1 MGRVRRRRRGVV
13 SGERT
18 LEHIEAR
25 SRPSSREELVRLEL
39 NLVRIRWFGVAF
51 GLFQVWQGSTQP
63 PIPPPAVV
71 AIAYALVVL
80 LATGNVLVWMATRR
94 VASVTRLQ
102 RVGLAAFSLDALVI
116 FGTTWIYSYDQ
127 NSTVWVLLY
136 ILPLEGALRYRLRG
150 AVATIVLA
158 FISELGREL
167 YQVSLFPDLDFYF
180 SAVTFRVG
188 ILAIVALVA
197 GVMAR
202 TLAEQAATA
211 ERRAHAFQ
219 ELAHRES
226 AARREISAF
235 HAAVMAGIA
244 GEEPGAALQSM
255 ADAIGHHLGYENLSI
270 LIVEEGVLRSAAKH
284 GPHAETFEDAIP
296 RASGVAERAAAERAP
311 VLVEDVSALELH
323 FASELGARSEMAAPM
338 VIGDR
343 VIGVIHVR
351 SSAADALRST
361 DLEVLTR
368 LADQVALVAF
378 HAQLHAERAETV
390 ARLREL
396 TELKSDFVAIASHE
410 LRTPL
415 TGIRGFASL
424 LMENF
429 DALSLGEVREYLSI
443 IDRQSQRLVRLVED
457 LLVVSKLEGGR
468 LRLKVEEIRLRPFL
482 QNLVASFADE
492 ARRITLNG
500 PDEPATARLDADRM
514 EQILR
519 NLIQNALKFSPANE
533 RVTVSARRTSSGVD
547 FEVADRGVGIA
558 PDELA
563 NIFDRFHQAGD
574 GGRREHEGVGLGL
587 YIAKRLLDEMG
598 GEITVESAPNK
609 GATFRIRIPQ
619 RRSAQ
624 RKPRALSHG

>member
-1 MGRVRRRRRGVV
+1 MALEQIEIRG
-13 SGERT
+13 
-18 LEHIEAR
+18 
-25 SRPSSREELVRLEL
+25 RPSGREELVRLEL

-63 PIPPPAVV
+63 PVPPPRVV
-71 AIAYALVVL
+71 AIAYAVVIL
-80 LATGNVLVWMATRR
+80 LALGNVLVWLATRR
-94 VASVTRLQ
+94 IVSVTRLR
-102 RVGLAAFSLDALVI
+102 RVGIAAFALDAFVI
-116 FGTTWIYSYDQ
+116 FSTTWVYSYDR
-127 NSTVWVLLY
+127 NSTIWVLLY
-136 ILPLEGALRYRLRG
+136 ILPLEGALRYRLKG

-158 FISELGREL
+158 FVSELGREL
-167 YQVSLFPDLDFYF
+167 YQVSLFPELSFYF

-202 TLAEQAATA
+202 TLAQQAATA

-235 HAAVMAGIA
+235 HATVMAGIA
-244 GEEPGAALQSM
+244 GGEPGSALQSM
-255 ADAIGHHLGYENLSI
+255 AEAIGHHLGYENLSI
-270 LIVEEGVLRSAAKH
+270 LMVEEGGLQSAARH
-284 GPHAETFEDAIP
+284 GSSPETPDEVILS
-296 RASGVAERAAAERAP
+296 ASGVAARAAAERAP
-311 VLVEDVSALELH
+311 VLVEDVSALEMH

-338 VIGDR
+338 IIGDK
-343 VIGVIHVR
+343 VIGVIHAR
-351 SSAADALRST
+351 SSLADALRAT

-368 LADQVALVAF
+368 LADQVALVAY

-424 LMENF
+424 LMDNF
-429 DALSLGEVREYLSI
+429 DALSLEEVREYLSI
-443 IDRQSQRLVRLVED
+443 IDGQSQRLVRLVED
-457 LLVVSKLEGGR
+457 LLVVSRLEGGR
-468 LRLKVEEIRLRPFL
+468 LRLKVEEVQLRPFL
-482 QNLVASFADE
+482 QNLVASFVDE
-492 ARRITLNG
+492 AERISLNG
-500 PDEPATARLDADRM
+500 PEEPALVRIDPDRV

-519 NLIQNALKFSPANE
+519 NLVQNALKFSPPHE
-533 RVTVSARRTSSGVD
+533 EVVVSARRTARGVD
-547 FEVADRGVGIA
+547 FEVVDRGVGIPA
-558 PDELA
+558 DELA

-574 GGRREHEGVGLGL
+574 GGRREREGVGLGL
-587 YIAKRLLDEMG
+587 YIAKRLLEEMG
-598 GEITVESAPNK
+598 GEITVESTPGH

-619 RRSAQ
+619 RRAAA
-624 RKPRALSHG
+624 RKPRTASRR

>member
-1 MGRVRRRRRGVV
+1 LKLLEERGR
-13 SGERT
+13 
-18 LEHIEAR
+18 
-25 SRPSSREELVRLEL
+25 PPSREELARLEL

-51 GLFQVWQGSTQP
+51 GLFQVWQGSAQP
-63 PIPPPAVV
+63 PVPPPHVV
-71 AIAYALVVL
+71 VLAYSAIVL
-80 LATGNVLVWMATRR
+80 LAVGNLFVWLATRR
-94 VASVTRLQ
+94 IASVTRLR
-102 RVGLAAFSLDALVI
+102 RVGLAAFALDALVI
-116 FGTTWIYSYDQ
+116 FSTTWIYSYDR
-127 NSTVWVLLY
+127 NSTVWVVMY

-158 FISELGREL
+158 FMSELGREL
-167 YQVSLFPDLDFYF
+167 YRVSLFPDLNFFF

-197 GVMAR
+197 GIMAR

-211 ERRAHAFQ
+211 ERRAQAFQ
-219 ELAHRES
+219 ELAHSEA

-235 HAAVMAGIA
+235 HATVMAGIA
-244 GEEPGAALQSM
+244 GAEPGSALQSM
-255 ADAIGHHLGYENLSI
+255 AEAIGHHLGYENLSI
-270 LIVEEGVLRSAAKH
+270 LMVEEGGLRTTARH
-284 GPHAETFEDAIP
+284 GPNVDSVDEAVPA
-296 RASGVAERAAAERAP
+296 ASAVTERAAAERAP

-338 VIGDR
+338 IIGDR

-351 SSAADALRST
+351 SSVGDALRAA

-424 LMENF
+424 LMDNF
-429 DALSLGEVREYLSI
+429 DALSLEEVREYLSI
-443 IDRQSQRLVRLVED
+443 IDGQSKRLVRLVED
-457 LLVVSKLEGGR
+457 LLVVSRLEAGR
-468 LRLKVEEIRLRPFL
+468 LRLKVEEVQLRPFL
-482 QNLVASFADE
+482 QNLVASFVDE
-492 ARRITLNG
+492 SERISLNG
-500 PDEPATARLDADRM
+500 PDEPATVRIDADRV

-519 NLIQNALKFSPANE
+519 NLVQNALKFSPSDKE
-533 RVTVSARRTSSGVD
+533 VTVSARRSAKGVD
-547 FEVADRGVGIA
+547 FEVADRGVGIPA
-558 PDELA
+558 DELA

-574 GGRREHEGVGLGL
+574 GGRREREGVGLGL
-587 YIAKRLLDEMG
+587 YIAKRLLEEMG
-598 GEITVESAPNK
+598 GEITVDSTPGQ

-619 RRSAQ
+619 RKAAA
-624 RKPRALSHG
+624 RKPRAASRR

>member
-1 MGRVRRRRRGVV
+1 M
-13 SGERT
+13 EK
-18 LEHIEAR
+18 IEIR
-25 SRPSSREELVRLEL
+25 DRPSGREQLVRLEL

-63 PIPPPAVV
+63 PIPPPSVV
-71 AIAYALVVL
+71 AIAYASVIL
-80 LATGNVLVWMATRR
+80 LALGNVFVWLATRR
-94 VASVTRLQ
+94 ITSETRLR
-102 RVGLAAFSLDALVI
+102 RVGLAAFALDAFVI
-116 FGTTWIYSYDQ
+116 FTTTWVYSYDR

-136 ILPLEGALRYRLRG
+136 ILPLEGALRYRLAG
-150 AVATIVLA
+150 AVATIVLS
-158 FISELGREL
+158 FMSELGREL
-167 YQVSLFPDLDFYF
+167 YQLSLFPGEEFYF

-202 TLAEQAATA
+202 GLAQQAATA

-219 ELAHRES
+219 ELAHREA

-235 HAAVMAGIA
+235 HATVMAGIA
-244 GEEPGAALQSM
+244 GGEPGLALQSM
-255 ADAIGHHLGYENLSI
+255 AEAIGHHLGYEDLSI
-270 LIVEEGVLRSAAKH
+270 LMLEEDGLRTAATNRAN
-284 GPHAETFEDAIP
+284 GETLEEAVYP
-296 RASGVAERAAAERAP
+296 GSGVAVRAATGRAP
-311 VLVEDVSALELH
+311 VLIEGVSALEMH
-323 FASELGARSEMAAPM
+323 FASELGAHSEMAAPM
-338 VIGDR
+338 IIGDR

-351 SSAADALRST
+351 ASSAGALRGT

-396 TELKSDFVAIASHE
+396 AELKSDFVAIASHE

-424 LMENF
+424 LMDNF
-429 DALSLGEVREYLSI
+429 DALSLDEVREYLTI
-443 IDRQSQRLVRLVED
+443 IDGQSQRLVRLVED
-457 LLVVSKLEGGR
+457 LLVVSRLEGGR
-468 LRLKVEEIRLRPFL
+468 LRLKVEEVELRPFL
-482 QNLVASFADE
+482 QNLVASFVDE
-492 ARRITLNG
+492 GDRISLNG
-500 PDEPATARLDADRM
+500 PTEPALVRIDPDRV

-519 NLIQNALKFSPANE
+519 NLVQNALKFSPPHEAV
-533 RVTVSARRTSSGVD
+533 RISARRTARGVD
-547 FEVADRGVGIA
+547 FEVADRGMGIPA
-558 PDELA
+558 DEIA

-574 GGRREHEGVGLGL
+574 GGRREREGVGLGL

-598 GEITVESAPNK
+598 GEITVESTPGR

-619 RRSAQ
+619 RRAAA
-624 RKPRALSHG
+624 RKPSAASRG

>member
-1 MGRVRRRRRGVV
+1 MEQLEGRG
-13 SGERT
+13 
-18 LEHIEAR
+18 
-25 SRPSSREELVRLEL
+25 RPSSREELARLEL
-39 NLVRIRWFGVAF
+39 NVVRIRWFGVAF

-63 PIPPPAVV
+63 PIPPRHVV
-71 AIAYALVVL
+71 AIAYAVVIL
-80 LATGNVLVWMATRR
+80 LAVGNVLVWLATRR
-94 VASVTRLQ
+94 IASVTRLR
-102 RVGLAAFSLDALVI
+102 RVGLAAFALDAFVI
-116 FGTTWIYSYDQ
+116 FSNTWIYSYDP

-158 FISELGREL
+158 FLSELGREM
-167 YQVSLFPDLDFYF
+167 YQVSLFADLDFYF

-235 HAAVMAGIA
+235 HATVMAGIA
-244 GEEPGAALQSM
+244 GEEPGSALQSM
-255 ADAIGHHLGYENLSI
+255 AEAIGHHLGYENLRI
-270 LIVEEGVLRSAAKH
+270 LMVEEDRLRSAAKH
-284 GPHAETFEDAIP
+284 GPNASTPEDAVP
-296 RASGVAERAAAERAP
+296 ASGVAERAAAERAP

-323 FASELGARSEMAAPM
+323 FASELGPGSEMAAPM
-338 VIGDR
+338 IIGDR

-351 SSAADALRST
+351 SSVGEALRAAD
-361 DLEVLTR
+361 LEILTR

-424 LMENF
+424 LMDNF
-429 DALSLGEVREYLSI
+429 DALSLEEVREYLSI
-443 IDRQSQRLVRLVED
+443 IDGQSQRLVRLVED
-457 LLVVSKLEGGR
+457 LLVVSRLEGGR
-468 LRLKVEEIRLRPFL
+468 LRLKVEEVQLRPFL
-482 QNLVASFADE
+482 QNLVASFVDQAG
-492 ARRITLNG
+492 RISLNG
-500 PDEPATARLDADRM
+500 PEEPATVRIDPDRV
-514 EQILR
+514 EQVLR
-519 NLIQNALKFSPANE
+519 NLVQNALKFSPPDE
-533 RVTVSARRTSSGVD
+533 QVTVSARRPPGGVN
-547 FEVADRGVGIA
+547 FEVADRGVGIP
-558 PDELA
+558 PDEIA
-563 NIFDRFHQAGD
+563 NIFDRFHQAGN
-574 GGRREHEGVGLGL
+574 GGRREREGVGLGL
-587 YIAKRLLDEMG
+587 YIAKRLLEEMG
-598 GEITVESAPNK
+598 GEITVESAPGQ

-619 RRSAQ
+619 RKAAS
-624 RKPRALSHG
+624 RKPRVARLG

>member
-1 MGRVRRRRRGVV
+1 MEQLEGRG
-13 SGERT
+13 
-18 LEHIEAR
+18 
-25 SRPSSREELVRLEL
+25 RPSSREELARLEL

-63 PIPPPAVV
+63 PIPPPHVV
-71 AIAYALVVL
+71 TIAYAAVIL
-80 LATGNVLVWMATRR
+80 LAVGNVLVWLATRR
-94 VASVTRLQ
+94 IASATRLR

-116 FGTTWIYSYDQ
+116 FSTTWIYSYDR
-127 NSTVWVLLY
+127 NSIVWVLLY

-158 FISELGREL
+158 FLSELGREL
-167 YQVSLFPDLDFYF
+167 YQVSLFPDQPFYF

-197 GVMAR
+197 GIMAR
-202 TLAEQAATA
+202 TLAQQAATA

-219 ELAHRES
+219 ELAHSES

-244 GEEPGAALQSM
+244 GAEPGSALQSM
-255 ADAIGHHLGYENLSI
+255 AEAIGHHLGYENLSI
-270 LIVEEGVLRSAAKH
+270 LMVEEGGLRPAAQH
-284 GPHAETFEDAIP
+284 GPNGAAPEDAVP
-296 RASGVAERAAAERAP
+296 PASAVTERAATERAP

-351 SSAADALRST
+351 SSVGEALRAA

-424 LMENF
+424 LMDNF
-429 DALSLGEVREYLSI
+429 DALSREEVREYLSI
-443 IDRQSQRLVRLVED
+443 IDGQSKRLVRLVED
-457 LLVVSKLEGGR
+457 LLVVSRLEGGR
-468 LRLKVEEIRLRPFL
+468 LRIKVEEVQLRPFL
-482 QNLVASFADE
+482 QNLVASFVDE
-492 ARRITLNG
+492 AERISLNG
-500 PDEPATARLDADRM
+500 PEEPATVRIDPDRV

-519 NLIQNALKFSPANE
+519 NLVQNALKFSSLE
-533 RVTVSARRTSSGVD
+533 EKVTVLARRTSRGVD
-547 FEVADRGVGIA
+547 FEVADRGVGIPA
-558 PDELA
+558 DELA

-574 GGRREHEGVGLGL
+574 GGRREREGVGLGL
-587 YIAKRLLDEMG
+587 YIAKRLLEEMG
-598 GEITVESAPNK
+598 GEITVESTPGR

-619 RRSAQ
+619 RKSAA
-624 RKPRALSHG
+624 RKPRAASRG

>member
-1 MGRVRRRRRGVV
+1 LKLLEERGR
-13 SGERT
+13 
-18 LEHIEAR
+18 
-25 SRPSSREELVRLEL
+25 PPSREELARLEL

-51 GLFQVWQGSTQP
+51 GLFQVWQGSAQP
-63 PIPPPAVV
+63 PIPPPHVV
-71 AIAYALVVL
+71 VLAYSAIVL
-80 LATGNVLVWMATRR
+80 LAVGNLLVWLATRR
-94 VASVTRLQ
+94 IASVTRLR
-102 RVGLAAFSLDALVI
+102 RVGLAAFALDALVI
-116 FGTTWIYSYDQ
+116 FSTTWIYSYDR
-127 NSTVWVLLY
+127 NSTVWVVMY

-158 FISELGREL
+158 FMSELGREL
-167 YQVSLFPDLDFYF
+167 YRVSLFPDLNFFF

-197 GVMAR
+197 GIMAR

-211 ERRAHAFQ
+211 ERRAQAFQ
-219 ELAHRES
+219 ELAHSE
-226 AARREISAF
+226 AGARREISAF
-235 HAAVMAGIA
+235 HATVMAGIA
-244 GEEPGAALQSM
+244 GAEPGSALQSM
-255 ADAIGHHLGYENLSI
+255 AEAIGHHLGYENLSI
-270 LIVEEGVLRSAAKH
+270 LMVEEGGLRTAARH
-284 GPHAETFEDAIP
+284 GPNVDSVDEAVPA
-296 RASGVAERAAAERAP
+296 ASAVTERAAAERAP

-338 VIGDR
+338 IIGDR

-351 SSAADALRST
+351 SSVGDALRAA

-424 LMENF
+424 LMDNF
-429 DALSLGEVREYLSI
+429 DALSLEEVREYLSI
-443 IDRQSQRLVRLVED
+443 IDGQSKRLVRLVED
-457 LLVVSKLEGGR
+457 LLVVSRLEGGR
-468 LRLKVEEIRLRPFL
+468 LRLKVEEVQLRPFL
-482 QNLVASFADE
+482 QNLVASFVDE
-492 ARRITLNG
+492 SERISLNG
-500 PDEPATARLDADRM
+500 PDEPATVRIDADRV

-519 NLIQNALKFSPANE
+519 NLVQNALKFSPSDKE
-533 RVTVSARRTSSGVD
+533 VTVSARRSAKGVD
-547 FEVADRGVGIA
+547 FEVADRGVGIPA
-558 PDELA
+558 DELA

-574 GGRREHEGVGLGL
+574 GGRREREGVGLGL
-587 YIAKRLLDEMG
+587 YIAKRLLEEMG
-598 GEITVESAPNK
+598 GEITVDSTPGQ

-619 RRSAQ
+619 RKAAA
-624 RKPRALSHG
+624 RKPRAASRR

>member
-1 MGRVRRRRRGVV
+1 MEHGEVRD
-13 SGERT
+13 
-18 LEHIEAR
+18 
-25 SRPSSREELVRLEL
+25 RPSSREELARLEL

-51 GLFQVWQGSTQP
+51 GLFQVWQGSAQAPRP
-63 PIPPPAVV
+63 PSYVLV
-71 AIAYALVVL
+71 IAYALVIL
-80 LATGNVLVWMATRR
+80 LAAGNVVVWMATRR
-94 VASVTRLQ
+94 IASVTRLR
-102 RVGLAAFSLDALVI
+102 RVGLGAFALDAVVI

-127 NSTVWVLLY
+127 SSTIWVLLY

-150 AVATIVLA
+150 AVATVVLS
-158 FISELGREL
+158 FISELGREM
-167 YQVSLFPDLDFYF
+167 YQVSLFPDLNFYI

-197 GVMAR
+197 GIMAR

-211 ERRAHAFQ
+211 EGRAHAFQ

-226 AARREISAF
+226 GARREISAF
-235 HAAVMAGIA
+235 HATVMAGIA
-244 GEEPGAALQSM
+244 GEEPGTALQSM

-270 LIVEEGVLRSAAKH
+270 LMLEEGGLRSAATH
-284 GPHAETFEDAIP
+284 GPRAEMVQNAVP
-296 RASGVAERAAAERAP
+296 ASGVAERAAAERAP

-338 VIGDR
+338 VLGNR

-351 SSAADALRST
+351 SSVAGALRAA

-390 ARLREL
+390 SRLREL
-396 TELKSDFVAIASHE
+396 TELKSDFVAITSHE

-424 LMENF
+424 LMDNF
-429 DALSLGEVREYLSI
+429 DALSREEVREYLSI
-443 IDRQSQRLVRLVED
+443 IDGQSQRLVRLVED
-457 LLVVSKLEGGR
+457 LLVVSRLEGGR
-468 LRLKVEEIRLRPFL
+468 LRLKVEEVQLRPFL
-482 QNLVASFADE
+482 QNMVASFVDDAQ
-492 ARRITLNG
+492 RISLNG
-500 PDEPATARLDADRM
+500 PEESELVRIDPDRV

-519 NLIQNALKFSPANE
+519 NLVQNALKFSPQSE
-533 RVTVSARRTSSGVD
+533 PVTVSARRTAKGVD
-547 FEVADRGVGIA
+547 FEVADRGVGIPA
-558 PDELA
+558 DELS

-574 GGRREHEGVGLGL
+574 GGRREREGVGLGL
-587 YIAKRLLDEMG
+587 YIAKRLLDEMR
-598 GEITVESAPNK
+598 GEITVESTPGK

-619 RRSAQ
+619 RRLAR
-624 RKPRALSHG
+624 RKPREPSRG

>member
-1 MGRVRRRRRGVV
+1 MEKIEIRG
-13 SGERT
+13 
-18 LEHIEAR
+18 
-25 SRPSSREELVRLEL
+25 RPSGREQLVRLEL

-63 PIPPPAVV
+63 PIPPPTVV
-71 AIAYALVVL
+71 VIAYATVIL
-80 LATGNVLVWMATRR
+80 LALGNVLVWLATRR
-94 VASVTRLQ
+94 IASETRLR
-102 RVGLAAFSLDALVI
+102 RVGLAAFALDAFVI
-116 FGTTWIYSYDQ
+116 FTTTWIYSYDR
-127 NSTVWVLLY
+127 NSTIWVLLY
-136 ILPLEGALRYRLRG
+136 ILPLEGALRYRLAG
-150 AVATIVLA
+150 AVATIVLS
-158 FISELGREL
+158 FLSELGREL
-167 YQVSLFPDLDFYF
+167 HQLSLFPEEQFYF

-188 ILAIVALVA
+188 ILAIVGLVA

-202 TLAEQAATA
+202 GLAQQAATA

-235 HAAVMAGIA
+235 HATVMAGIA
-244 GEEPGAALQSM
+244 GGEPGSALQSM
-255 ADAIGHHLGYENLSI
+255 AEAIGHHLGYENLSI
-270 LIVEEGVLRSAAKH
+270 LVVEESGLRMAATNRAN
-284 GPHAETFEDAIP
+284 GDAREDTLAP
-296 RASGVAERAAAERAP
+296 VSGVAARAAAERSP
-311 VLVEDVSALELH
+311 VLIEDVFALEMH

-338 VIGDR
+338 IIGDR

-351 SSAADALRST
+351 ASSADALRAT

-396 TELKSDFVAIASHE
+396 AELKSDFVAIASHE

-424 LMENF
+424 LMDNF
-429 DALSLGEVREYLSI
+429 DALSLEEVREYLSI
-443 IDRQSQRLVRLVED
+443 IDGQSQRLVRLVED
-457 LLVVSKLEGGR
+457 LLVVSRLEGGR
-468 LRLKVEEIRLRPFL
+468 LRLKVEEVQLRPFL
-482 QNLVASFADE
+482 QNLVASFVDE
-492 ARRITLNG
+492 ADRITLNG
-500 PDEPATARLDADRM
+500 PEEPALVRIDPDRV

-519 NLIQNALKFSPANE
+519 NLVQNALKFSPPNE
-533 RVTVSARRTSSGVD
+533 EVMISGRRTARGVD
-547 FEVADRGVGIA
+547 FEVADRGMGIPA
-558 PDELA
+558 DELA

-574 GGRREHEGVGLGL
+574 GGRREREGVGLGL

-598 GEITVESAPNK
+598 GEITVESTPGQ

-619 RRSAQ
+619 RRSAARRPQ
-624 RKPRALSHG
+624 AASRG